1 MNATMQATIEHR
13 AVLFGFKDE
22 LVLESEQIGRA
33 HV

>member
-22 LVLESEQIGRA
+22 LVLESEPTS
-33 HV
+33 VT